1 MGYRWFQAQGITPLF
16 AFGFG
21 LSYTTFELSDVV
33 VSGTDNDGTQP
44 IEVSL
49 TVTNTGS
56 AAGAEVPQV
65 YLGIPSKDQ
74 PPKRLVGFTKV
85 FLEPGESQRVT
96 ISVDP
101 AATNHPLSV
110 WDAGTNAFV
119 VPRGEFTVWVGTAS
133 DNTPHT
139 ATVRVR

>member
-1 MGYRWFQAQGITPLF
+1 MA
-16 AFGFG
+16 
-21 LSYTTFELSDVV
+21 

-44 IEVSL
+44 IEISL

-56 AAGAEVPQV
+56 VAGAEVPQV
-65 YLGIPSKDQ
+65 YLGVPREDQ

-85 FLEPGESQRVT
+85 FLEPGASQRVT
-96 ISVDP
+96 ITVDP

-110 WDAGTNAFV
+110 WDSCTNAFV
-119 VPRGEFTVWVGTAS
+119 VPRGEFTVHVGTAS

-139 ATVRVR
+139 VTLSVR